1 MGSLFGKKK
10 NKNQEITSQDRAVL
24 ELKVQRDNLKRS
36 RKKIESVID
45 KETEIAKQCL
55 RAKKRKQA
63 LLALRRKKWQEQTL
77 EKVEKMLTN
86 VEEMT
91 QSIEFKQ
98 MEQKVFDSLK
108 SGKDALQQLNKMM
121 SVEEVEQ
128 LMEENEEA
136 MSYQNEIQELLA
148 GQLTQEDEEDVL
160 KELDEI
166 IEMAQDEKEINMP
179 KVPTKNPK
187 KKQSLDEEEEEEEE
201 EATTSSEEEIEKVK
215 EKKKTKVKH
224 KKVAEMI

>member
-1 MGSLFGKKK
+1 MGSLFGKNK
-10 NKNQEITSQDRAVL
+10 NKSQEITSQDRAIL
-24 ELKVQRDNLKRS
+24 ELKVQRDNLTRS
-36 RKKIESVID
+36 RKKIELVID

-77 EKVEKMLTN
+77 DKVEKMLTN

-98 MEQKVFDSLK
+98 MEKKVFDSLK
-108 SGKDALQQLNKMM
+108 TGKDVLQQLNKMM

-166 IEMAQDEKEINMP
+166 IEMAQDEKEIKMP
-179 KVPTKNPK
+179 KVPTKDPK
-187 KKQSLDEEEEEEEE
+187 KKQISEEEEEE
-201 EATTSSEEEIEKVK
+201 EATTSSEEEIEKEK

>member
-98 MEQKVFDSLK
+98 MEKKVFDSLK

-166 IEMAQDEKEINMP
+166 IEMAQDEKEINMH

-187 KKQSLDEEEEEEEE
+187 KKQMLDEEEEE
-201 EATTSSEEEIEKVK
+201 EATTSSEEEIEKEK

>member
-10 NKNQEITSQDRAVL
+10 NKNQEITSQDRAIL
-24 ELKVQRDNLKRS
+24 ELKVQRDNLTRS
-36 RKKIESVID
+36 RKKIELVID

-77 EKVEKMLTN
+77 DKVEKMLTN

-98 MEQKVFDSLK
+98 MEKKVFDSLK
-108 SGKDALQQLNKMM
+108 SGKDVLQQLNKMM

-136 MSYQNEIQELLA
+136 MAYQNEIQELLA

-166 IEMAQDEKEINMP
+166 IEMAQDEKEIKMP
-179 KVPTKNPK
+179 KVPTKDPK
-187 KKQSLDEEEEEEEE
+187 KKQISEEEKEE
-201 EATTSSEEEIEKVK
+201 EATTSSEEEIEKEK

>member
-24 ELKVQRDNLKRS
+24 ELKVQRDNLTRS
-36 RKKIESVID
+36 RKKIEFVID

-187 KKQSLDEEEEEEEE
+187 KKQSLDEEEE
-201 EATTSSEEEIEKVK
+201 ATTSSEEEIEKEK